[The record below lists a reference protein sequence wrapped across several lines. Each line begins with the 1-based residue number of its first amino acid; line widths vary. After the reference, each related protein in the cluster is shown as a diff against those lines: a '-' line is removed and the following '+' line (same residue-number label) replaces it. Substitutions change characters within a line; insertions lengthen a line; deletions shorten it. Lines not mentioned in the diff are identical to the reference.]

1 MIDSPRAHKYWRCSA
16 RHAILFATCENI
28 RQQKRELGSL
38 STGVQRGLRAGVDHA
53 ATFNRINDFA

>member
-16 RHAILFATCENI
+16 RQAILLATCENI

-38 STGVQRGLRAGVDHA
+38 S
-53 ATFNRINDFA
+53 I